1 MKRWIL
7 IDTLDESY
15 VGGYDTIDQARI
27 AADEHRREYP
37 DSELALKRW
46 REDLDEYE
54 EYDAEDGIN
63 DEE

>member
-27 AADEHRREYP
+27 AADEYRREYP
-37 DSELALKRW
+37 DSELAVKLW

-54 EYDAEDGIN
+54 EYEGEDGIN
-63 DEE
+63 EE